1 MSYEPIW
8 DGRSG
13 YGGKRGGRRA
23 LRNVILVLLALGVLA
38 FAALEVYIG
47 LHSRDRIVG
56 EPAAMVIF
64 GCQVK
69 PWGPSILLQDR
80 LDTALDYLEDHPDM
94 KIVVTGGK
102 GDDEHMSEAQ
112 CMYNYLT
119 DHGVDGENI
128 YLEDRSRNTWQNV
141 NYTLDLMGEVGTT
154 LDLSTGEVTGMEPGG
169 EVLLVSSGFH
179 LSRIQMLW
187 ARAGG
192 NGEKVSTLAAPV
204 SHKPS
209 AVQMFFREP
218 LALVKSFVLDR

>member
-1 MSYEPIW
+1 MSYQPIW

-13 YGGKRGGRRA
+13 YGGKGRHR

-38 FAALEVYIG
+38 FAVLEVYIG
-47 LHSRDRIVG
+47 VHSRDNIVG
-56 EPAAMVIF
+56 QPTTMVIF

-80 LDTALDYLEDHPDM
+80 LDTALDYWEDHPDV

-112 CMYNYLT
+112 CMYDYLT
-119 DHGVDGENI
+119 AHGVDGESI
-128 YLEDRSRNTWQNV
+128 YMEDQSRNTWQNA
-141 NYTLDLMGEVGTT
+141 NYTLDLMENEGWGLTDDVI
-154 LDLSTGEVTGMEPGG
+154 
-169 EVLLVSSGFH
+169 LVSSGFH
-179 LSRIQMLW
+179 LSRIELLW
-187 ARAGG
+187 DRARTARLP
-192 NGEKVSTLAAPV
+192 GEIYSDQYISTLAAPV

-218 LALVKSFVLDR
+218 LALVKSFLFDR